1 LKYGYS
7 RFKLE
12 VLEYCVKSN
21 LIKREQ
27 HYISLL
33 KPEYNVLTIAGSNLG
48 FKHSEA
54 TKELFR
60 SSRLGGKRENILV
73 PKSSGS
79 SDAELIS
86 SGNKK
91 RVFSEATKLKLSANN
106 YKSIAVILSKNGRG
120 IIYRFPSKNKAAQFL
135 GVSETT
141 VRNYI
146 KQQRTC
152 KGYTISIV

>member
-1 LKYGYS
+1 MKYGYS

-12 VLEYCVKSN
+12 VLEYCDKSN

-27 HYISLL
+27 YYISLL
-33 KPEYNVLTIAGSNLG
+33 NSEYNVLTIAGSNLG
-48 FKHSEA
+48 FKHSES

-60 SSRLGGKRENILV
+60 SSRLGRKRGNIF
-73 PKSSGS
+73 
-79 SDAELIS
+79 SDAELTP

-91 RVFSEATKLKLSANN
+91 RVFSEATRLKLSANN
-106 YKSIAVILSKNGRG
+106 YKSIAVILNNTGKG
-120 IIYRFPSKNKAAQFL
+120 IIRKFPSKNKAAQFL

-146 KQQRTC
+146 KQQRAC
-152 KGYTISIV
+152 KGYIISIE